1 MTVFY
6 TTTLGSNRGSHS
18 YKARATL
25 PALFAGPADED
36 LRGRSL
42 YERLQTTRLEITIPR
57 SQAPPGYRARSR
69 FAM

>member
-6 TTTLGSNRGSHS
+6 TTTLGSTV
-18 YKARATL
+18 AATRTRRERPCRL
-25 PALFAGPADED
+25 CSPDQLMKD

-42 YERLQTTRLEITIPR
+42 YERLQTTRLEITMPR